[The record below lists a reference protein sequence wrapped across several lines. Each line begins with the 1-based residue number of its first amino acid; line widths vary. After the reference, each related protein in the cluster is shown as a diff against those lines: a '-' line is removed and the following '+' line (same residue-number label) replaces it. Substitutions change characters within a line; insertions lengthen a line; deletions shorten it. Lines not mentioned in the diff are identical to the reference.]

1 MIKKVSFALLFIF
14 AGIMLYGDG
23 DYVDPFVVYVFSEG
37 VAGYYDSNVGLFGYI
52 NKKGD
57 VALDPTFTMVG
68 KFKDGLA
75 LVQTENYQFAFINQ
89 KGKVVIGPSE
99 TMYTD
104 FSDGLAYTWNSDQI
118 NYIDKTGKVALKV
131 KYADARLF
139 HDGLA
144 AVMQLDKDG
153 NGKWGFIDKK
163 GKEVIKPQFAEVGDF
178 SDGPKGDGLAKIGV
192 PDDKNIYGF
201 SYGFIDKTGKVIIKP
216 GFLSVSDFSEGLAY
230 GFDAKKERVYG
241 FFDKTG
247 KWVIQP
253 QFEGGVG
260 DFHEGFAAAGVYA
273 EGSESITMGFIDKK
287 GKFVIK
293 PEYSSA
299 NRFSEG
305 LAAVLKDGKVGFID
319 TKGKF
324 VIEPKFDAMFGGYDG
339 Y

>member
-1 MIKKVSFALLFIF
+1 MVKKVFIALLFIF
-14 AGIMLYGDG
+14 CGIMLFGDG
-23 DYVDPFVVYVFSEG
+23 DYVDPFIVYVYSEG
-37 VAGYYDSNVGLFGYI
+37 LSGYYDSAAGLFGYI

-57 VALDPTFTMVG
+57 VAIEPQFSMVG

-75 LVQTENYQFAFINQ
+75 LIQTESYQFAFINQ
-89 KGKVVIGPSE
+89 KGKIVIGPSE

-104 FSDGLAYTWNSDQI
+104 FSDGLAYTWNSDEI
-118 NYIDKTGKVALKV
+118 NYIDKTGKIALKV
-131 KYADARLF
+131 KYSDARLF

-153 NGKWGFIDKK
+153 NGKWGYIDKK
-163 GKEVIKPQFAEVGDF
+163 GKIVIKPQFVEAGDF
-178 SDGPKGDGLAKIGV
+178 PDGPKGDGLAKIGV

-201 SYGFIDKTGKVIIKP
+201 SYGYIDKTGKIVIKP
-216 GFLSVSDFSEGLAY
+216 KFLSASDFSEGVAY
-230 GFDAKKERVYG
+230 GFDAQKERIYG
-241 FFDKTG
+241 YFDKTG

-260 DFHEGFAAAGVYA
+260 DFHDGLAPAGIF
-273 EGSESITMGFIDKK
+273 EKGEQSMKMGYIDKK

-293 PEYSSA
+293 AEYSSA

-319 TKGKF
+319 SKGKF
-324 VIEPKFDAMFGGYDG
+324 VIEPKYDAMFAGYED